1 MQPLKIILASKSP
14 RRQELLWNI
23 GIEFRL
29 LIPEE
34 DESYPEEMPARMV
47 PAFLSEK
54 KANAVAGFM
63 KFDELI
69 IAADTIVLLGNRIF
83 GKPSDAYNAK
93 QMLQTLSGEMHEVIT
108 GVTLKTREKQITFS
122 ELTRVHFRKLTDEM
136 IEYYVNK
143 FQPFDK
149 AGSYGVQDWIG
160 YVGIEKVNGCFYN
173 VMGLP
178 MSRLVK
184 ELKQFGYDV
193 TALQE

>member
-1 MQPLKIILASKSP
+1 
-14 RRQELLWNI
+14 
-23 GIEFRL
+23 
-29 LIPEE
+29 
-34 DESYPEEMPARMV
+34 MV

-54 KANAVAGFM
+54 KANAVAEFM

-69 IAADTIVLLGNRIF
+69 IAADTIVLFANRIF
-83 GKPSDAYNAK
+83 GKPSDAYEAK
-93 QMLQTLSGEMHEVIT
+93 QMLQILSGETHEVIT
-108 GVTLKTREKQITFS
+108 GVTLKTREKQFTFS

-160 YVGIEKVNGCFYN
+160 YVAIEKVNGCFYN

-184 ELKQFGYDV
+184 ELKQFGFDV
-193 TALQE
+193 TAV

>member
-1 MQPLKIILASKSP
+1 MQSLKIILASKSP
-14 RRQELLWNI
+14 RRQELLWNL

-29 LIPEE
+29 LIPEV
-34 DESYPEEMPARMV
+34 DESYPAEIPVRMV

-54 KANAVAGFM
+54 KANAAAEFM

-69 IAADTIVLLGNRIF
+69 IAADTIVLFENRIF
-83 GKPSDAYNAK
+83 GKPSDASEAK
-93 QMLQTLSGEMHEVIT
+93 QMLQILSGETHEVIT
-108 GVTLKTREKQITFS
+108 GVTLKTREKQFTFS
-122 ELTRVHFRKLTDEM
+122 ELTRVHFRKLTNEM
-136 IEYYVNK
+136 IEHYVDK

-184 ELKQFGYDV
+184 ELKQFGFDV
-193 TALQE
+193 TTV